1 MIFSQCGVCV
11 CVCVPQRQYKNEP
24 SGACVALT
32 LDIACARCVTAPSL
46 LALCDCI
53 SSNFHVF
60 PSSAV
65 LFGCLC
71 CPFGTQTHSLSH
83 SW

>member
-1 MIFSQCGVCV
+1 MVSPILCV
-11 CVCVPQRQYKNEP
+11 CDLCVAIL
-24 SGACVALT
+24 SDACVALT
-32 LDIACARCVTAPSL
+32 LDNAYARCVTAPSL

-53 SSNFHVF
+53 SSNFYVF

-71 CPFGTQTHSLSH
+71 CPFGTQTNSLLH
-83 SW
+83 TW